1 MLCIIY
7 IYIYTYTSLS
17 SSIFSLPPEILLH
30 MWLEKQGSVAP
41 VDSEEGSWQRF
52 HERAGSSDQPSAKL
66 GVKAWWTA
74 LKAALAVCRATI
86 DWMPCEMAIA
96 SHYTLL
102 HRMSILEWLQ
112 YHCQEPICHFISNQK
127 SSLEE
132 APPFL
137 ANAFRVGGSQRS
149 QAFYIYF
156 H

>member
-7 IYIYTYTSLS
+7 IYIYTSLS
-17 SSIFSLPPEILLH
+17 SSIFSLPPEIFLH

-41 VDSEEGSWQRF
+41 VDGEEGSWQRF
-52 HERAGSSDQPSAKL
+52 HERAGSSDQPYSQA
-66 GVKAWWTA
+66 GREGMDGFESCA
-74 LKAALAVCRATI
+74 RQATI

-149 QAFYIYF
+149 QAFHINF